1 MSPTA
6 NNVLPRRL
14 SSEAAVAIVIAL
26 AAVVGAFF
34 ALKTSLEYD
43 ERHILKLEDRIASL
57 EERERDD
64 RDRLIRL
71 EENLSILNSKADE
84 IIKTLAEN
92 SK

>member
-1 MSPTA
+1 MDSNDRSP
-6 NNVLPRRL
+6 LPRRL
-14 SSEAAVAIVIAL
+14 SSEAGVAIVVAL
-26 AAVVGAFF
+26 AAAVGAFF

-43 ERHILKLEDRIASL
+43 ERHILKLETRISSL

-84 IIKTLAEN
+84 IIRTLAGN